1 MREVKANTQKRKK
14 AYACV
19 DEPRNGYASTQE
31 ALSDIGRFIT
41 GQEDKPDADLQLEDI
56 TQSIRHVMDDELLSS
71 LEQVVEDA
79 LFSPQAAEHDE
90 VMERYLPTYMM
101 MKRMRELQK
110 TRLRDALQR
119 LVSTGKS

>member
-1 MREVKANTQKRKK
+1 MRTREAKK
-14 AYACV
+14 AGRRPAPV
-19 DEPRNGYASTQE
+19 DDAPVNAYPTSAE
-31 ALSDIGRFIT
+31 ALRDLARYIT

-71 LEQVVEDA
+71 LEQVMEDA